1 MASLT
6 PGQQQE
12 MDHVLRE
19 VAIIKKRLDKKE
31 IPARAVIL
39 RQDELTD
46 LRILYGLPV
55 IRVSADSVARWGV
68 MA

>member
-19 VAIIKKRLDKKE
+19 VAIIKKR
-31 IPARAVIL
+31 L